1 MSDKQKGEGVAKP
14 VAYDQLLSHLL
25 HVGETLLGETQG
37 VFDRLSQEIA
47 LVTHE
52 QVQLIL
58 QQETSEQPPPPQPRF
73 RFLVFFK
80 NRFYGALMI
89 EPDPANPV
97 SPVIPFE
104 PATRLTRAFAVLLYS
119 LEGTALMST

>member
-1 MSDKQKGEGVAKP
+1 MSDKQKGEGVSKP

-73 RFLVFFK
+73 RRQTISPRLSPGQSSLFWH
-80 NRFYGALMI
+80 
-89 EPDPANPV
+89 V
-97 SPVIPFE
+97 SV
-104 PATRLTRAFAVLLYS
+104 A
-119 LEGTALMST
+119 GCSTPSR